1 MGRDGDYSLGK
12 RQREAQQ
19 ARKQQEK
26 EARRAHR
33 REQGTREPEIVSAAD
48 IVGRLPSIEE
58 AMRAIEAG
66 PSAHRSVA
74 SIPCRMFVGGLGSI
88 ITEAELRE
96 AFAPFGVV
104 VDAVILKDRGTGQSR
119 GFGFVTLENRKDA
132 ARAIEALDGSE
143 LNGRRLAVNIA
154 TDRPR

>member
-26 EARRAHR
+26 EARRAQR

-48 IVGRLPSIEE
+48 IVGRLPTIEE
-58 AMRAIEAG
+58 ALRNMETRAQAPRG
-66 PSAHRSVA
+66 VA
-74 SIPCRMFVGGLGSI
+74 SIPCRLFVGGIATATS
-88 ITEAELRE
+88 EQELRA
-96 AFAPFGVV
+96 AFSEFGPI
-104 VDAVILKDRGTGQSR
+104 VDAVILKDRGTGQPR
-119 GFGFVTLENRKDA
+119 GFGFVTMENRKDA
-132 ARAIEALDGSE
+132 SRAIEQLDGRE
-143 LNGRRLAVNIA
+143 LNGRRLVVNVA